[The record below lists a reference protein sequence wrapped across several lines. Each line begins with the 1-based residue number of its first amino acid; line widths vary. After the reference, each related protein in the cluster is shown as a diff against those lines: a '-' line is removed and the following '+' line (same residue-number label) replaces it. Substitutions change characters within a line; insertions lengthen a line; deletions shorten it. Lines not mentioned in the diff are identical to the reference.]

1 MFRLFSISICN
12 LTSVSKSVKGQINA
26 DDAQFRTIKMPFRK
40 KTYNCRDVNVI
51 VHILPIIH
59 QIFVHK
65 FLLHDQELNNY
76 NVL

>member
-1 MFRLFSISICN
+1 MLMMHNSEQN
-12 LTSVSKSVKGQINA
+12 KNA
-26 DDAQFRTIKMPFRK
+26 FWE
-40 KTYNCRDVNVI
+40 KTYNCRDVKGI

>member
-1 MFRLFSISICN
+1 
-12 LTSVSKSVKGQINA
+12 
-26 DDAQFRTIKMPFRK
+26 MPFRK
-40 KTYNCRDVNVI
+40 KTYNCRDVKVI

-59 QIFVHK
+59 QIFVHE